1 MCIMTKLKF
10 KSDIL
15 KSSNKFFFHRFF
27 YKLFIYIYKC
37 LKIYQ
42 LNIIKKIKKDNKKK
56 LVEDIKIFLKK
67 KKEKSDNMIQNQKK
81 CLIII
86 KETII
91 LKNNDLE
98 SSFGEEYKDVL
109 KL

>member
-27 YKLFIYIYKC
+27 YKLFIYIYEC

-42 LNIIKKIKKDNKKK
+42 LNIIKKIKYNYKKM
-56 LVEDIKIFLKK
+56 LVKDIKIFLRKK
-67 KKEKSDNMIQNQKK
+67 KKKSDNMIVNIKKTSQKMK
-81 CLIII
+81 SKRLLSI
-86 KETII
+86 E
-91 LKNNDLE
+91 KNMEREKTL
-98 SSFGEEYKDVL
+98 Y
-109 KL
+109 